1 MVVAEK
7 LRWVEINDIGYFRA
21 YERGE
26 SNWSWEGGEKRDGG
40 NWRLQLLEG
49 KGRGWPSL
57 RGHLIPLSASDGES
71 IFAVRPSHTA
81 AAQILGMHDKIIVL
95 FHVDV

>member
-1 MVVAEK
+1 MGAGKGVKNAMVG
-7 LRWVEINDIGYFRA
+7 IGVYN
-21 YERGE
+21 Y
-26 SNWSWEGGEKRDGG
+26 S
-40 NWRLQLLEG
+40 
-49 KGRGWPSL
+49 KGRGEGGLPSL

-81 AAQILGMHDKIIVL
+81 AAQILGMQDKIIVL

>member
-1 MVVAEK
+1 MMGCHGGRGGMVVVEK

-49 KGRGWPSL
+49 KGRGWFAQLERTSNPS
-57 RGHLIPLSASDGES
+57 
-71 IFAVRPSHTA
+71 
-81 AAQILGMHDKIIVL
+81 
-95 FHVDV
+95 